1 MLLSDQHLAAT
12 CEGEALDKRRGV
24 SGRGRSRSGADERW
38 QHWGLDSAAAAAG
51 WKEQEVDPRRGP
63 RATRARPLLPALSSA
78 LTG

>member
-1 MLLSDQHLAAT
+1 MLLSDRHLAAT

-24 SGRGRSRSGADERW
+24 SGRAGHEVGW
-38 QHWGLDSAAAAAG
+38 QHWGLDSAAAAGG